1 MNGIDQVCRRIA
13 RLLESRHQRIVLA
26 ESCTG
31 GLVSASLA
39 RVPGISN
46 WLCGSAVTY
55 REETK
60 AAWLKVSR
68 SVLADEGAV
77 SSETARQMA
86 RRVLAITAEAT
97 LAVSV
102 TGHLGPNAPPKLD
115 GVVYVGT
122 AIRRGKRIVV
132 STRRRKLKSATRVA
146 RQREAARL
154 VLLELARCARTQTPS
169 PATRR

>member
-1 MNGIDQVCRRIA
+1 MNGIDQVCRRVA
-13 RLLESRHQRIVLA
+13 RLLESRDQKVVLA

-39 RVPGISN
+39 RVAGISN
-46 WLCGSAVTY
+46 WMCGSAVTY

-68 SVLADEGAV
+68 ATLAGVGAV
-77 SSETARQMA
+77 SDEVARQMA
-86 RRVLAITAEAT
+86 RRVLAMTAEAT

-102 TGHLGPNAPPKLD
+102 TGHLGPNAPPALD
-115 GVVYVGT
+115 GVVYIGT
-122 AIRRGKRIVV
+122 AIRRGKRILA
-132 STRRRKLKSATRVA
+132 SARRRKLKTATRVS

-154 VLLELARCARTQTPS
+154 VLLELTRFARAQTQ
-169 PATRR
+169 ATRR